1 MKKLI
6 FKLIIPLT
14 IISFVFFT
22 KWWYALPTDAPDT
35 MFYGFPF
42 IYTCQGWHTSMSLQ
56 IFVLEFLTDFSI
68 YFLVWFILVFLINTF
83 LIKLKPNKFST
94 IFLWLICTII
104 IVFESMILN
113 NKDNIFRF
121 KRTFEIK
128 VLETGTQLIW
138 KKEKR
143 PDYYNFFSVE
153 KKQIH

>member
-1 MKKLI
+1 
-6 FKLIIPLT
+6 
-14 IISFVFFT
+14 
-22 KWWYALPTDAPDT
+22 
-35 MFYGFPF
+35 
-42 IYTCQGWHTSMSLQ
+42 MSLQ
-56 IFVLEFLTDFSI
+56 VFVLEFLTDFSI